1 MSENRQFV
9 ENPLLLTD
17 LFPKGIYHFNE
28 TNDEAI
34 VVPQMADSK
43 SEKEVVLA
51 STTLA
56 ESSEIA
62 VEKNEINAQI
72 STGNNPE
79 EDTMITLTIINLIFD
94 ATDASWDEAT
104 KLSYDKLMSAVKV
117 NQESVLSEDIETV
130 MALGESAYHPE
141 LLGDRLSPVIF
152 VWSDRDIAQIPALY
166 KAKPTEKGVMV
177 RFPSFAAMCA
187 NVEMKKMVWQTMKQ
201 VLKF

>member
-28 TNDEAI
+28 PNDEAI
-34 VVPQMADSK
+34 VVPQTTDSE

-51 STTLA
+51 SA
-56 ESSEIA
+56 ETSESPEIA

-104 KLSYDKLMSAVKV
+104 KLSYEKLMSAVKV
-117 NQESVLSEDIETV
+117 NQESVLSEDIEMV
-130 MALGESAYHPE
+130 MAVGETAYHPE

-152 VWSDRDIAQIPALY
+152 VWSDREVSQIPALY

-177 RFPSFAAMCA
+177 RFPSFASMCA
-187 NVEMKKMVWQTMKQ
+187 NVEMKKLVWQTMKQ

>member
-17 LFPKGIYHFNE
+17 LFLKGIYHFNE

-34 VVPQMADSK
+34 VVPQVADSE
-43 SEKEVVLA
+43 SEKEVVFA
-51 STTLA
+51 SAALA
-56 ESSEIA
+56 ESPEIA

-72 STGNNPE
+72 STSYNPE

-130 MALGESAYHPE
+130 LAVGKAAYHPE

-177 RFPSFAAMCA
+177 RFP
-187 NVEMKKMVWQTMKQ
+187 
-201 VLKF
+201 

>member
-28 TNDEAI
+28 PDDEAT
-34 VVPQMADSK
+34 VVPQTTDSE

-51 STTLA
+51 SA
-56 ESSEIA
+56 ETSKSPEIA

-104 KLSYDKLMSAVKV
+104 
-117 NQESVLSEDIETV
+117 
-130 MALGESAYHPE
+130 
-141 LLGDRLSPVIF
+141 
-152 VWSDRDIAQIPALY
+152 
-166 KAKPTEKGVMV
+166 
-177 RFPSFAAMCA
+177 
-187 NVEMKKMVWQTMKQ
+187 
-201 VLKF
+201 

>member
-17 LFPKGIYHFNE
+17 LFPNGIYHFKEPNE
-28 TNDEAI
+28 EAI
-34 VVPQMADSK
+34 VLPQVADNESGK
-43 SEKEVVLA
+43 VVVLA
-51 STTLA
+51 SA
-56 ESSEIA
+56 ETVGSPEIA
-62 VEKNEINAQI
+62 VEENEINAQI
-72 STGNNPE
+72 LTGNNPE

-94 ATDASWDEAT
+94 ATDVSWDEAT

-117 NQESVLSEDIETV
+117 NQESVLSEDIEMV
-130 MALGESAYHPE
+130 MAVGEAAYSPE

-166 KAKPTEKGVMV
+166 KARPTEKGVMV

-187 NVEMKKMVWQTMKQ
+187 NLEMKKMVWQTMKQ

>member
-28 TNDEAI
+28 PDDEAI
-34 VVPQMADSK
+34 VVPQTTDSE

-51 STTLA
+51 SA
-56 ESSEIA
+56 ETSESPEIA

-104 KLSYDKLMSAVKV
+104 KLSYEKLMSAVKV
-117 NQESVLSEDIETV
+117 NQESVLSEDIEMV
-130 MALGESAYHPE
+130 MAVGETAYNPE

-152 VWSDRDIAQIPALY
+152 VWSDREVSQIPALY

-177 RFPSFAAMCA
+177 RFPSFASMCA
-187 NVEMKKMVWQTMKQ
+187 NVEMKKLVWQTMKQ